1 MPQVTLSIPQEKLS
15 LFRELLDVL
24 GIEENGNEGSCASF
38 NNFTD
43 TANAFLKRNLSWENN
58 RNELEFE

>member
-24 GIEENGNEGSCASF
+24 GIEENGNEGYCSSF
-38 NNFTD
+38 NNITD